1 MHTVVLGSA
10 AVNGFLTGSTHIEP
24 VTRPG
29 VPRVFALGI
38 CVLAIAA
45 LLRTALVIRLAAFHS
60 VIPLLR
66 TVVLVLLTLVLLA
79 VMASLATIGGGQP
92 AQTGTARQPMP
103 STLPA
108 R

>member
-1 MHTVVLGSA
+1 MHTLVPGSA
-10 AVNGFLTGSTHIEP
+10 AVNGFLTGSAHIEP

-45 LLRTALVIRLAAFHS
+45 LLRTALAVRLAAFRS

-66 TVVLVLLTLVLLA
+66 TVVLVVLTLVLLA
-79 VMASLATIGGGQP
+79 VMVSLATIGGGQP
-92 AQTGTARQPMP
+92 APTGTAKQPMS

-108 R
+108 L